1 MLIQINKKIANL
13 GKDFLYAHVYLQNSH
28 CNFICSQHT
37 DGFRRRLDRH
47 SNSLISASFLSFF
60 LVPLMRRISQIF
72 IILLM
77 ALQLSACVVVSVADT
92 LVSTTVKVGGAVVGT
107 AVDVTQA
114 GVHAVTGSS
123 DNAETNDDNSSRK
136 KPSKD

>member
-1 MLIQINKKIANL
+1 
-13 GKDFLYAHVYLQNSH
+13 
-28 CNFICSQHT
+28 
-37 DGFRRRLDRH
+37 
-47 SNSLISASFLSFF
+47 
-60 LVPLMRRISQIF
+60 MRRISQIF

>member
-1 MLIQINKKIANL
+1 MHR
-13 GKDFLYAHVYLQNSH
+13 F
-28 CNFICSQHT
+28 
-37 DGFRRRLDRH
+37 
-47 SNSLISASFLSFF
+47 
-60 LVPLMRRISQIF
+60 SQIF
-72 IILLM
+72 IILLI

-123 DNAETNDDNSSRK
+123 DSADTNDDKSGRK
-136 KPSKD
+136 KPSRD